1 MLPSEWQRVQRVLV
15 IDLEVN
21 QVTSLSPTLKHLKQ
35 VLPGVLTTL
44 LCAPEASE
52 SALLLPEVDQIL
64 LHRSLKNISNTLS
77 CDPASSLELIQILK
91 SEQFDAAILLSH
103 GQSPYPL
110 GYLCYLA
117 EIPIR
122 VGMSQEF
129 GGGVLSHWIN
139 PIEHNEEC
147 DRNLWLLKSVGL
159 TNLIVVNRDHGAIK
173 LEKLDS
179 SRR

>member
-1 MLPSEWQRVQRVLV
+1 MLPSEWQRVQQVLV
-15 IDLEVN
+15 IYLGDVN
-21 QVTSLSPTLKHLKQ
+21 QIPLLSPALEHLKR
-35 VLPGVLTTL
+35 VLSKTVITF

-52 SALLLPEVDQIL
+52 AALLLPGIDEVL

-77 CDPASSLELIQILK
+77 YDPTSGLELIQILK
-91 SEQFDAAILLSH
+91 SEQFDAAILLGH

-129 GGGVLSHWIN
+129 GGGVLSHWVN
-139 PIEHNEEC
+139 PIQQDQDC

-159 TNLIVVNRDHGAIK
+159 TIPIAVDCDQTIELK
-173 LEKLDS
+173 KLDS